1 MEVMRMKIP
10 RAASLPDD
18 LIAAILLRVP
28 YPSLC
33 RFKCVSRLWLSICS
47 DPGIR
52 RKCPQTL
59 SGFFFLGEE
68 LCPSGY
74 APRFVNASG
83 RGRAM
88 VDPSLS
94 FLPPSHRD
102 MTIVDS
108 CNGLLLCC
116 RLNPRGD
123 VSCYF
128 VCNPATRRWI
138 ELPGSEATMNPSL
151 SAAIRL
157 GFDPA
162 VSSHFKV
169 FCVHNEKDFAVLDRR
184 TEVGIYSSET
194 GAWTYRQIEWDDAAI
209 VNGSSKSVF
218 FNGTLHLTT
227 LDPLL
232 SSVDFPEVD
241 TLHLTTLD
249 SFLSSVE
256 FPEEEDD
263 TLHLTTLESSLVT
276 VGMDGKTWRRI
287 PTPRNFDFIGAS
299 QGHLYVRLLLRISAA
314 AAAAVATSTS
324 SPLALHL
331 KHALRIHSPLLRRRL
346 GHIVRRRRGPLPAP
360 PHRLPPVPHLT
371 DPPPPPPLPAPQPL
385 RPRRQSI
392 YICLGFDPAVSSHFR
407 VFALVKAQN
416 PFDLR
421 DLVTGME
428 IYSSETGAWT
438 YRPSEWGNGTVAS
451 CHSVFCNGTLHLISH
466 GSASLLT
473 VVIEGRTWG
482 KIPTP
487 RDFDFVGVSQG
498 HLYAV
503 HISDRGND
511 DKLSIWVLE
520 DYAGQ
525 QWIKKHAVSAR
536 QMFGTRPRSFG
547 DSYSFEVQAIHP
559 EHSLIFL
566 TAGKLSSLMS
576 YDMDKKRVRFIWT
589 LGENNEPAYPYVP
602 CFSDWL
608 LLGQH

>member
-18 LIAAILLRVP
+18 LIAAILVRVP

-157 GFDPA
+157 GFDTA

-184 TEVGIYSSET
+184 TEAGIYSSET

-299 QGHLYVRLLLRISAA
+299 QGHLYGVYKDYR
-314 AAAAVATSTS
+314 
-324 SPLALHL
+324 HE
-331 KHALRIHSPLLRRRL
+331 
-346 GHIVRRRRGPLPAP
+346 
-360 PHRLPPVPHLT
+360 
-371 DPPPPPPLPAPQPL
+371 
-385 RPRRQSI
+385 
-392 YICLGFDPAVSSHFR
+392 VS
-407 VFALVKAQN
+407 V
-416 PFDLR
+416 
-421 DLVTGME
+421 
-428 IYSSETGAWT
+428 
-438 YRPSEWGNGTVAS
+438 
-451 CHSVFCNGTLHLISH
+451 
-466 GSASLLT
+466 
-473 VVIEGRTWG
+473 
-482 KIPTP
+482 
-487 RDFDFVGVSQG
+487 
-498 HLYAV
+498 
-503 HISDRGND
+503 
-511 DKLSIWVLE
+511 WVLE

-525 QWIKKHAVSAR
+525 EWKLKHTIT
-536 QMFGTRPRSFG
+536 GPDLFG
-547 DSYSFEVQAIHP
+547 DSTIIRKFHMVHAIIHP
-559 EHSLIFL
+559 ERSLMFL
-566 TAGKLSSLMS
+566 TVGPARNLIS
-576 YDMDKKRVRFIWT
+576 YNFVTRKVHAIST
-589 LGENNEPAYPYVP
+589 LGENSKPPCPYIP
-602 CFSDWL
+602 CFSEWL
-608 LLGQH
+608 SDGY